1 MQFWYNIIKKDITK
15 LQECLDH
22 YDKEYEEF
30 LPYFKLSGNLAE
42 NSVRIPGLI
51 EHCSACIDDIA
62 SVYRFIETLYDSA
75 KAAAYKKYNESY
87 NKGLSET
94 AKNQYAAN
102 EKGVVDI
109 KIKLTDIKFVQNKF
123 ESVAKGLESMN
134 YMLSNVVKLQVAGIS
149 MAEI

>member
-1 MQFWYNIIKKDITK
+1 MLFWYNVIKKDITK

-30 LPYFKLSGNLAE
+30 LPCFNLSGEITAL
-42 NSVRIPGLI
+42 SVRVPGLI
-51 EHCSACIDDIA
+51 AHCQSCIDDIA
-62 SVYRFIETLYDSA
+62 SIYRFIETLYDSA

-94 AKNQYAAN
+94 AKNQYASN

-109 KIKLTDIKFVQNKF
+109 KLKLTDIKFVQNKF
-123 ESVAKGLESMN
+123 ESIAKGLESLN
-134 YMLSNVVKLQVAGIS
+134 YMLSNIVKLQVAGIS

>member
-1 MQFWYNIIKKDITK
+1 MRFWYNIIKKDITK
-15 LQECLDH
+15 LQEFIDA

-30 LPYFKLSGNLAE
+30 LPYFKITGNLTE
-42 NSVRIPGLI
+42 NSIRIPGLI
-51 EHCSACIDDIA
+51 EHCQACIDDIV
-62 SVYRFIETLYDSA
+62 SVYRFVETLYDSA

-94 AKNQYAAN
+94 AKNQYASN
-102 EKGVVDI
+102 EKAVVDI

-134 YMLSNVVKLQVAGIS
+134 YMLPNVVKLKIAGLDVADI
-149 MAEI
+149 

>member
-30 LPYFKLSGNLAE
+30 LPNFNITGNLVDL
-42 NSVRIPGLI
+42 SVRIPGLI
-51 EHCSACIDDIA
+51 EHCHSCIDDIS

-94 AKNQYAAN
+94 AKNQYASN

-109 KIKLTDIKFVQNKF
+109 KIKLTDIKFIQNKF
-123 ESVAKGLESMN
+123 ESVAKGLETMN
-134 YMLSNVVKLQVAGIS
+134 YMLSNVVKLKVAGID

>member
-15 LQECLDH
+15 LQDFIDT

-30 LPYFKLSGNLAE
+30 LPCFKLSGNLSE
-42 NSVRIPGLI
+42 LSVRIPGLI
-51 EHCSACIDDIA
+51 EHCQSCIDDIS

-94 AKNQYAAN
+94 AKNQYASN

-123 ESVAKGLESMN
+123 EGVAKGLESMN
-134 YMLSNVVKLQVAGIS
+134 YMVSNLVKLKIAGVD